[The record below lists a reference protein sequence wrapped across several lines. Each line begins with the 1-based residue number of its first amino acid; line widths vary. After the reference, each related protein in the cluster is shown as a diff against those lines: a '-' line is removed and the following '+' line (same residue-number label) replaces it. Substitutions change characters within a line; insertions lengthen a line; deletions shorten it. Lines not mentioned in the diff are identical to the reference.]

1 MKEKIMLKKETVCFI
16 RVFYIIVVSMYFI
29 ALMTVSCCAGLFP
42 DSTTGFYW
50 FSEIMNS
57 ANRILFMGIIICFSV
72 EKLI

>member
-1 MKEKIMLKKETVCFI
+1 MNENIMLKKETICFI
-16 RVFYIIVVSMYFI
+16 RAFYIIVLSMYFV
-29 ALMTVSCCAGLFP
+29 ALMTVSCCEGLFP
-42 DSTTGFYW
+42 DRTTSFYW